1 MPQPD
6 DLNIKPLQSV
16 TEEIYK
22 KNLELLEQ
30 RRRAEQLLYGISE
43 AVFAVDK
50 TLNITLFNHSC
61 ERMLGVS
68 AEDVLGK
75 PANEILKFTSEKN
88 ELIKAEDFCFSK
100 DTEKSNLE
108 AVVLKGQDKNYYV
121 NIKTSLIAGKGDEE
135 CLVTMIDITKEK
147 ELEKTKDDFISITSH
162 ELRTPMTIIKSYLWM
177 LASEKGGP
185 VNDKQK
191 DYIKKATN
199 GTERM
204 LNLIND
210 MLNISKLEHGKME
223 MKIEKINVRE
233 FVGES
238 LSDFNIKTK
247 EKNLN
252 FDVIVKDDV
261 NEAYADQVKLRE
273 VLTNLVGNS
282 LKFTDTGR
290 ITVLVEKLNDNFVK
304 VSVTDSGRG
313 IEKNEM
319 DKLFRKFGRLDNSY
333 QTVAESGGT
342 GLGLYIVKQ
351 LVESIGGKV
360 GAESEGTG
368 KGSTFWFTIP
378 IQMPQSVKNTVDQT
392 SNVGTT
398 VSNSVI

>member
-61 ERMLGVS
+61 ERMLGIS
-68 AEDVLGK
+68 ADDVLGK

-177 LASEKGGP
+177 LASEKGGSI
-185 VNDKQK
+185 NDKQK
-191 DYIKKATN
+191 DYIKKAAN

-233 FVGES
+233 
-238 LSDFNIKTK
+238 L
-247 EKNLN
+247 
-252 FDVIVKDDV
+252 
-261 NEAYADQVKLRE
+261 
-273 VLTNLVGNS
+273 LTNLVGNS

-304 VSVTDSGRG
+304 ISVTDSGRG

-378 IQMPQSVKNTVDQT
+378 IQMPQSVKNTVDQA

-398 VSNSVI
+398 AQNSV

>member
-61 ERMLGVS
+61 ERMLGIS

-75 PANEILKFTSEKN
+75 PANEILKFTTEKN

-185 VNDKQK
+185 INDKQK
-191 DYIKKATN
+191 DYIKKAAN

-233 FVGES
+233 SVGES

-247 EKNLN
+247 EKNI
-252 FDVIVKDDV
+252 F
-261 NEAYADQVKLRE
+261 A
-273 VLTNLVGNS
+273 
-282 LKFTDTGR
+282 
-290 ITVLVEKLNDNFVK
+290 
-304 VSVTDSGRG
+304 
-313 IEKNEM
+313 
-319 DKLFRKFGRLDNSY
+319 
-333 QTVAESGGT
+333 
-342 GLGLYIVKQ
+342 
-351 LVESIGGKV
+351 
-360 GAESEGTG
+360 
-368 KGSTFWFTIP
+368 
-378 IQMPQSVKNTVDQT
+378 
-392 SNVGTT
+392 
-398 VSNSVI
+398 

>member
-1 MPQPD
+1 
-6 DLNIKPLQSV
+6 
-16 TEEIYK
+16 
-22 KNLELLEQ
+22 
-30 RRRAEQLLYGISE
+30 
-43 AVFAVDK
+43 
-50 TLNITLFNHSC
+50 
-61 ERMLGVS
+61 
-68 AEDVLGK
+68 
-75 PANEILKFTSEKN
+75 
-88 ELIKAEDFCFSK
+88 
-100 DTEKSNLE
+100 
-108 AVVLKGQDKNYYV
+108 
-121 NIKTSLIAGKGDEE
+121 
-135 CLVTMIDITKEK
+135 MIDITKEK

-177 LASEKGGP
+177 LASEKGGSI
-185 VNDKQK
+185 NDKQK
-191 DYIKKATN
+191 DYIKKAAN

-304 VSVTDSGRG
+304 VSVT
-313 IEKNEM
+313 
-319 DKLFRKFGRLDNSY
+319 
-333 QTVAESGGT
+333 
-342 GLGLYIVKQ
+342 GLVLISFAAWYRSV
-351 LVESIGGKV
+351 
-360 GAESEGTG
+360 
-368 KGSTFWFTIP
+368 TFHP
-378 IQMPQSVKNTVDQT
+378 APVQYL
-392 SNVGTT
+392 
-398 VSNSVI
+398 